1 MVKTAGSEA
10 NILYTAIPQTLSGLV
25 GGITQLFGAMA
36 SDPTLG
42 AAFPNLVA
50 AALGGPTTLQA
61 LAVEQIFTASP
72 LGGLSVTQLAGLGV
86 PAAFLTG
93 FPSVPEYASV
103 GRRSSFSVRLCG
115 CDKLAD
121 VDCAVSGRCRR
132 FHGHDSR
139 GYADYGHDDIG
150 GDVYDLSPSRAALER
165 IPRSHLVDLRS
176 ERVSGVSWTRSWPA
190 I

>member
-1 MVKTAGSEA
+1 VSFNLAYIGMVKTAGSEA

-50 AALGGPTTLQA
+50 AALGGPTA
-61 LAVEQIFTASP
+61 LRFC
-72 LGGLSVTQLAGLGV
+72 
-86 PAAFLTG
+86 
-93 FPSVPEYASV
+93 
-103 GRRSSFSVRLCG
+103 RRN
-115 CDKLAD
+115 KLAD
-121 VDCAVSGRCRR
+121 VECAVSGRCRR

-150 GDVYDLSPSRAALER
+150 GDVYDLGASRAALER
-165 IPRSHLVDLRS
+165 IPDSYLVDLRS
-176 ERVSGVSWTRSWPA
+176 ERVSSVSWTRSWPT